1 MKKVGAALSI
11 FLLGFGGAAAG
22 YWVMNRFD
30 PQHAPLVQAT
40 PSVLLDEDEDSG
52 ATVQRATFS
61 LDQLPTG
68 AVDFRT
74 PSRAIMDAV
83 VSIDRI
89 QAVRRNLFDDS
100 TTLRPTGSGSGVII
114 SNDGLIVTN
123 HHVIQG
129 AQSIN
134 VRLKDGR
141 VLQAQIV
148 GTDPRSDI
156 ALLRVSA
163 NNLRPAKIG
172 TSKGLEVGEWVL
184 AVGNPLGYSHTVSVG
199 VVSSLGRTLAADRFS
214 LLVDAIQTDAAINQ
228 GNSGGALANSKGELI
243 GINTAIAS
251 TTGGSIGIG
260 FAIPIDRV
268 QRVVRDLQRDG
279 RVRYGSLGELLYAVT
294 LDSDPVRQE
303 LSTLTKAQPPSRGVI
318 LRGVIPG
325 SPLSNL
331 GLERF
336 DVITSI
342 DGRDVSNPMD
352 LEIALTDKRAGDR
365 IKLSYWRKG
374 EARTAEV
381 TLAEL
386 GGSGR
391 RAEFLQE
398 DIF

>member
-1 MKKVGAALSI
+1 MKKVGAALSV
-11 FLLGFGGAAAG
+11 FLMGFGGAAAG

-30 PQHAPLVQAT
+30 PQPATLEQAI
-40 PSVLLDEDEDSG
+40 PDVLQDAGRDDV
-52 ATVQRATFS
+52 AAVQRATFN
-61 LDQLPTG
+61 LDQLPSGTF
-68 AVDFRT
+68 DFRT

-114 SNDGLIVTN
+114 SKDGLIVTN

-141 VLQAQIV
+141 VLQAQVV
-148 GTDPRSDI
+148 GTDQRSDI
-156 ALLRVSA
+156 ALLRVTA

-172 TSKGLEVGEWVL
+172 TSKDLEVGEWVL

-228 GNSGGALANSKGELI
+228 GNSGGALANSRGELI

-279 RVRYGSLGELLYAVT
+279 RVRYGSLGELIYAVT

-303 LSTLTKAQPPSRGVI
+303 LSMLTRAKPPTRGVI
-318 LRGVIPG
+318 LRGVVPG
-325 SPLSNL
+325 SPLANL

-352 LEIALTDKRAGDR
+352 LEIALADKRAGDR
-365 IKLSYWRKG
+365 IKLSYWKRG
-374 EARTAEV
+374 ETRTVEV

-386 GGSGR
+386 GGFGR
-391 RAEFLQE
+391 GAEFLPE
-398 DIF
+398 NIF